1 MKLHEAIQKVLREN
15 GHPMTAMDIADSI
28 NLSGYYEKADATPLQ
43 SSQVYARVKNY
54 PSILQNINGHIV
66 LVEDNHWKNLLTSYE
81 YLSNTLKGIF
91 ILADIQFIIAV
102 LLFYKR
108 FIDINDRPGR
118 SYPLKPNGESKST
131 LDDLI
136 DGGRSFVEK
145 LKSLEDYSIAPEG
158 VFEECARLLIKL
170 DNFKRK
176 EIASILNQIHTR
188 HLSDQE
194 FGNIYEYLL
203 TIVYIDSDKSSLNH
217 TPYSLRQL
225 MVAILNPTENTSVYD
240 PVAGIGGLLIEA
252 KLHENVSIQG
262 SEINKRIAQLG
273 NLNLLV
279 HGMGSVNDIRS
290 EDCFEQINE
299 GRKYDFIIADL
310 PANGIT
316 NSVEHAM
323 LYNQYRLSIPQSG
336 KSFGSLVLFALS
348 KLNDNG
354 KAVLT
359 VSDGF
364 LVKKGKEKEIRDLLI
379 EQDVIESI
387 ISLPYGT
394 LRPYTDAKASIL
406 VLNKNKPNQLTNRI
420 QFITAKAEDQS
431 VKSLILNND
440 EVIQQYN
447 DKIVLS
453 KNAQIVAYDDLRS
466 DTNLSADAYDAQFLI
481 GNIMLKEERGRL
493 LGDIAQ
499 IKAGVSP
506 EKSLIHREG
515 DIPLIKV
522 ENLSK
527 DILDIN
533 LDISNTGWLSSG
545 YRYERNIVARECIL
559 VARIGDNL
567 KPTIFRPT
575 DEVPV
580 ILPHSNVYALTISH
594 WSELNI
600 EYLYYQFHATFIQ
613 EQIEKRKLGTVMPY
627 VSIAGLKEVIVP
639 YMSIEAQV
647 EFVQSQ
653 KANLIAEERQRVE
666 DRILAL
672 GYKEE
677 TKQAGAD
684 VIKTLTH
691 QLRPVFTGINSIT
704 QRIDRIVR
712 RENLADLKEY
722 ENLDVPIDS
731 EIEQDIAQPDNFTLG
746 QLLEKL
752 SGETNHLSNVL
763 TNVDKVMNFTLLP
776 EDLKEVNI
784 LNFLNQYKTQKD
796 IEQNGLYTIKVKGEA
811 AHVLLHEA
819 SFKEL
824 LDQLLRNAEKHAFAN
839 KNDDEE
845 NQVQFIVKR
854 HKTRGVVTIEY
865 SNNGAPYELTQKD
878 FVTAFEKGN
887 KSTGSGI
894 GGNYISRIVAAHAGA
909 LILES
914 NYSEG
919 FLLNIEL
926 PIINKQQS

>member
-15 GHPMTAMDIADSI
+15 GRPMTAKDIAAAI
-28 NLSGYYEKADATPLQ
+28 NLWGYYQKADATPLQ
-43 SSQVYARVKNY
+43 SSQVYARVKNH

-81 YLSNTLKGIF
+81 YLNNTLKGIF

-102 LLFYKR
+102 LLSYKR
-108 FIDINDRPGR
+108 LIDINDRPGR
-118 SYPLKPNGESKST
+118 SYPLEANRHLKST
-131 LDDLI
+131 LDHLFE
-136 DGGRSFVEK
+136 GGRSFVENF
-145 LKSLEDYSIAPEG
+145 KSLEAYHIAAES

-170 DNFKRK
+170 DNAKRK
-176 EIASILNQIHTR
+176 EIESILGQIDTR
-188 HLSDQE
+188 HLSDLE

-203 TIVYIDSDKSSLNH
+203 TIISIDSDKSSLNH

-225 MVAILNPTENTSVYD
+225 MVAILNPTENSSVYD

-252 KLHENVSIQG
+252 KLHQNVEISG

-273 NLNLLV
+273 NLNLLM
-279 HGMGSVNDIRS
+279 HGMGNINDIRS
-290 EDCFEQINE
+290 EDCFKQTKEE
-299 GRKYDFIIADL
+299 RTYDFIIADL

-316 NSVEHAM
+316 NSTGHGQ
-323 LYNQYRLSIPQSG
+323 LYHQYGLSIPQSG

-348 KLNDNG
+348 KLNDGG

-364 LVKKGKEKEIRDLLI
+364 LAKTGKAKEIRDLLI
-379 EQDVIESI
+379 ERDVIESI

-406 VLNKNKPNQLTNRI
+406 VLNKHKPQQLTKRI
-420 QFITAKAEDQS
+420 QFITAKAEEQS

-440 EVIQQYN
+440 DIIRQYN
-447 DKIVLS
+447 DKVYLS
-453 KNAQIVAYDDLRS
+453 KNAQIIDHSDLRPG
-466 DTNLSADAYDAQFLI
+466 TNLSADAYDAQFLI
-481 GNIMLKEERGRL
+481 GNTMLKEGKGKL
-493 LGDIAQ
+493 LGNIAQ

-506 EKSLIHREG
+506 EKSFIHKEG
-515 DIPLIKV
+515 DIPLVKV

-533 LDISNTGWLSSG
+533 LAISNNEWLNDN
-545 YRYERNIVARECIL
+545 YRYERNIVAHECIL
-559 VARIGDNL
+559 LARIGDNL

-575 DEVPV
+575 EELPE
-580 ILPHSNVYALTISH
+580 ILPHSNVYTLTISH
-594 WSELNI
+594 ESEVNI

-613 EQIEKRKLGTVMPY
+613 QQVEKRKLGSVMPY
-627 VSIAGLKEVIVP
+627 ISIAGLKEIIVP
-639 YMSIEAQV
+639 YMSIEAQG

-653 KANLIAEERQRVE
+653 KANLVAEERQRVE

-677 TKQAGAD
+677 TRQAGAD
-684 VIKTLTH
+684 IIKTLTH
-691 QLRPVFTGINSIT
+691 QLRPVFTGVNSIT
-704 QRIDRIVR
+704 QRIDRIVK
-712 RENLADLKEY
+712 REKLADVKEY
-722 ENLDVPIDS
+722 KDLNVPIDP
-731 EIEQDIAQPDNFTLG
+731 EIEHDIALPDNFTLG

-752 SGETNHLSNVL
+752 SAETNHLSNVL

-784 LNFLNQYKTQKD
+784 LNFLNQYKAQKD
-796 IEQNGLYTIKVKGEA
+796 IEQNSLYTINVRGEA
-811 AHVLLHEA
+811 ANVLLHEA

-824 LDQLLRNAEKHAFAN
+824 LDQLLHNAEKHAFAN
-839 KNDDEE
+839 KNDDEV

-865 SNNGAPYELTQKD
+865 SNNGVPYELTQKD
-878 FVTAFEKGN
+878 FVTAFERGQ
-887 KSTGSGI
+887 KSAGSGI
-894 GGNYISRIVAAHAGA
+894 GGNYISRIVAAHYGK
-909 LILES
+909 LTIES
-914 NYSEG
+914 NYNDG
-919 FLLNIEL
+919 FLLTIEL
-926 PIINKQQS
+926 PTIHNQQP